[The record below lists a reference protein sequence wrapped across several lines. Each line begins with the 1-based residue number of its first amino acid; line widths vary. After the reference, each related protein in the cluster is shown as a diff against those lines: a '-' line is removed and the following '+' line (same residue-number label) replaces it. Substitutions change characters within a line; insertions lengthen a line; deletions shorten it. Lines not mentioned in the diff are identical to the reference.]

1 MRHVMCRCPVVVGAR
16 VALGVKLGFNF
27 PSDITHVLL
36 CSAPLVQA
44 KGVESLL
51 GVVFNSAVWGERK
64 FASSLSSPLAQ
75 EAAISRLVRI
85 TLQRLPVDQ
94 EGEGRPSEIAV
105 VRVATNPP
113 PDAIVGFADGSA
125 IPNPGPCGAGYTL
138 AIPGRATLERSE
150 ALGLG
155 DNNIGE
161 MQALNG
167 LFGLLLSERDKGHT
181 PAPQWARPL
190 AGAYRLPRAL
200 FFSDSALCC
209 GFLTAGWKC
218 PQGIAKPMARETRR
232 RFHRLRDFFRVTLYW
247 VRGHTGITGNE
258 RADILA
264 KRGAQLS
271 RDRRNSG

>member
-1 MRHVMCRCPVVVGAR
+1 VGAR
-16 VALGVKLGFNF
+16 VAIGVKLGFAF
-27 PSDITHVLL
+27 PSDIAHVFL
-36 CSAPLVQA
+36 CSPPSVQA
-44 KGVESLL
+44 KGVDSLL
-51 GVVFNSAVWGERK
+51 TVVFNSAVWGERK
-64 FASSLSSPLAQ
+64 FASSLSSPLEQ
-75 EAAISRLVRI
+75 DAAIRRLVRI
-85 TLQRLPVDQ
+85 TLQRLPVDR

-113 PDAIVGFADGSA
+113 HDAIVGFADGSA

-138 AIPGRATLERSE
+138 AIPGRPTLERSE

-155 DNNIGE
+155 DNNVGE

-167 LFGLLLSERDKGHT
+167 LFGLLLAERDKGHT
-181 PAPQWARPL
+181 PDPLWAAPPG
-190 AGAYRLPRAL
+190 AGTLRLPRAL

-218 PQGIAKPMARETRR
+218 PNGIAKPMARETRR
-232 RFHRLRDFFRVTLYW
+232 RYQRLGAFFRVTLYW

-271 RDRRNSG
+271 RARRNLPQGGGQ